1 MKRIIGFKFL
11 LLLLALTACV
21 KEEEFQDLE
30 PVNYTGE
37 WGAPLVNSSIT
48 FEQLLASYENNNEIP
63 VEITIDDKDVYHLIY
78 RDTVESPELESYYKI
93 QDVLYQGEV
102 GIPEDKKIELP
113 FGVVPFSTVV
123 KFDTILKE
131 GMSVPLDYEDKT
143 ITSASLKYVDLKEGE
158 LLLNIQSDFQHDVK
172 LTLVFNSLT
181 KDNVPLTIPI
191 DLKYSEQNSLP
202 VISPEVQE
210 SLIGYRLDLTS
221 GGTTLDTVTF
231 DANIEFTTIQ
241 GNKIASTDHIDVKLD
256 LQKLKAYAIVGTL
269 GEFKIPISKGSQGI
283 SVFDEDVQDVK
294 IQLLDPAIDMHFTN
308 KLGVPFG
315 IEFQEL
321 SLKNAA
327 EDTKNIELVDGTS
340 IKVGHVNGIENF
352 GTAVETKFSLT
363 NESTKNLTNAF
374 EIAPNEMT
382 YDFLAVVGDTTNPDF
397 FVHEQGDIKVAL
409 NIDLPLAGAV
419 EKYVFEDEME
429 ESFFSEF
436 DTSIV
441 ESAEIRI
448 VTDNGWP
455 FTVKLQ
461 GYFVDDAGTVLDSLF
476 TDGIQSLI
484 QSGTIDN
491 DGFVTAPKTQNT
503 IIIFDRERYKKLAT
517 STKIRYKLSFN
528 TGVDGSN
535 VAKILST
542 YKLGLKLAGKV
553 KMDAD
558 LSSVSE

>member
-327 EDTKNIELVDGTS
+327 GDTKNIELVDGTS
-340 IKVGHVNGIENF
+340 IKVGHVDGIENF

-455 FTVKLQ
+455 FTIKLQ
-461 GYFVDDAGTVLDSLF
+461 GYFVNDAGTVLDSLF